1 MPQPRRLLP
10 QPFANLERD
19 VSVIDSVE
27 IAATPVSRT
36 ASGARGG
43 SARSRR
49 GTFLQWLR
57 KIHGWVGLWGAALGL
72 LFGTTGF
79 LLNHRA
85 PPLRIQTGAP
95 RVDTLRLAVPVPAPA
110 SPRELATWLRT
121 QPDLHLPARMGRVQ
135 QEPAHPVAWG
145 DRETVQPEHWQL
157 VFASPRENV
166 AVDYWVGSDAITLKR
181 TGNGTLAWLTNLH
194 KGVGMSIGWV
204 LLVDTLAGALILLSL
219 TGVLLWTGLNKR
231 KTVGALLVVGSIV
244 AIVCTA
250 SV

>member
-36 ASGARGG
+36 APGARTG
-43 SARSRR
+43 SARLRR

-110 SPRELATWLRT
+110 SPRELAKWLRA

-231 KTVGALLVVGSIV
+231 KTVGALLVVGSLV
-244 AIVCTA
+244 AIVCAA